1 MLPLEIKITGL
12 YSYIEEQIIDFSEL
26 TNAGLFGIF
35 GEIGS
40 GKSSILDVM
49 SFAIYK
55 KTERL
60 NVSGDNRYYNMMNLK
75 CNHSSASFK
84 FQAGK
89 ENTIF
94 EIEFSLKRN
103 TNDFEDVSLFNHSYF
118 KLEGINKIPVEQ
130 SAVLNEIGILYD
142 NFKRTIIIPQGKFK
156 DFIELGDADRTKM
169 LKELFNL
176 HRFDLSS
183 KVISLERNN
192 TENLNNLQGQ
202 LETYELVN
210 DEQIQI
216 LEDEFK
222 EIINELARLDT
233 ISKTQSDLVK
243 QLENLKMLVNQL
255 IEKNTT
261 FLKYQSQELLDKKK
275 TDELKEFEKVSE
287 VFKNLLSEISILKI
301 NLGANSLKI
310 EKKVQQKS
318 ECDSQLATDNLK
330 LEKVKEQ
337 ILSINSEKEKVI
349 DFQTLIDLKSELILL
364 SNINSEKSFVLNSL
378 SDVSKAFNNKIDQK
392 KNLQNKVLEIDTNY
406 FSESKLTSIDYWFK
420 TLNGLNDIQ
429 NENYNKKS
437 NIQKSID
444 NVDKQF
450 DIVFESQFKSLSKN
464 LKKGFSLLEFNH
476 IINKI
481 TTEIAI
487 QLKEKRDELTHLKV
501 QEELVKFSNNL
512 EEGKPCDLCGAIHH
526 PNPLNKDFSVNYLK
540 EVENEI
546 SNFENTEIEINELT
560 QSIRLAFSNLENYE
574 KELKSINSEIDIVE
588 VRKKQHI
595 EKQVDKQFSENEQE
609 EFYAY
614 FKKVDELHL
623 QLKLD
628 KIEIVSLEESILLD
642 QNKKEKLDKD
652 LNEWKNEIAS
662 TETKIEMYRKS
673 LKQLIE
679 NDYQSFSVEDL
690 INLRKDLQDK
700 INTIESDYNSINN
713 KIQDLKIANAGF
725 ITELKMSLEVGAE
738 IERNLFNKNALFLEK
753 LTKIGKTESEIQS
766 ILDLNLNVQEIRES
780 IEKNREALNLLQ
792 GEIKIL
798 KDQINNRDFYEEQF
812 LEEKNKLNEILVC
825 FNKLTENKGRI
836 ESEIK
841 DSKIKLT
848 QKNELQ
854 KRLFEIE
861 LRAENLKTLKKM
873 FSSNGFVNFMS
884 IRYLHNIVELAN
896 IRFQKMTKQRFK
908 LTLKGKDNDFYV
920 IDYLN
925 GGKERSIKSLG
936 GGQTF
941 QACLAL
947 ALALSENIQKLA
959 AIDQQFFFLDE
970 GFGTLDKNAL
980 TLVFDTLKSL
990 KNDNRVVG
998 LISHVEEL
1006 QQEMDVFLKIENH
1019 LEKGTIITTSWN

>member
-12 YSYIEEQIIDFSEL
+12 YSYIEEQIVDFSEL

-60 NVSGDNRYYNMMNLK
+60 NATGDNRYYNMMNLK
-75 CNHSSASFK
+75 CSHSSASFK

-103 TNDFEDVSLFNHSYF
+103 PKDFEDVSLFNHSYF

-130 SAVLNEIGILYD
+130 SVVVNEIGILYD

-183 KVISLERNN
+183 KVIYLEKNN

-202 LETYELVN
+202 LEIYELVN

-222 EIINELARLDT
+222 EIINELERLDT
-233 ISKTQSDLVK
+233 VSKTQSDLVK
-243 QLENLKMLVNQL
+243 QLESLKILINQL
-255 IEKNTT
+255 IENKTT
-261 FLKYQSQELLDKKK
+261 FVKYQSQELLDKKK
-275 TDELKEFEKVSE
+275 IEELKEFEKVSE
-287 VFKNLLSEISILKI
+287 IFKNLLAEISTLKI

-310 EKKVQQKS
+310 DEKEQQKR
-318 ECDSQLATDNLK
+318 ECDSQLSKYNLE
-330 LEKVKEQ
+330 LENVKEQ
-337 ILSINSEKEKVI
+337 ILNINSEKEKVI

-364 SNINSEKSFVLNSL
+364 SNNNLEKNLVLKRLGELSE
-378 SDVSKAFNNKIDQK
+378 AINNKIDQK
-392 KNLQNKVLEIDTNY
+392 NKLQNMVHEIDTNY
-406 FSESKLTSIDYWFK
+406 FSESKLTTIDYWFK
-420 TLNGLNDIQ
+420 ILNGLNDIQ

-437 NIQKSID
+437 NIQKNID
-444 NVDKQF
+444 NVDKQL
-450 DIVFESQFKSLSKN
+450 DIVFESQFESLFKH
-464 LKKGFSLLEFNH
+464 LKKGFLLVEFNH
-476 IINKI
+476 SIKQI
-481 TTEIAI
+481 TDEIAI
-487 QLKEKRDELTHLKV
+487 QLKEKREELTHLKV

-512 EEGKPCDLCGAIHH
+512 EEGKPCNLCGSIHH
-526 PNPLNKDFSVNYLK
+526 PDPLNKDFSVNYLK
-540 EVENEI
+540 EVEDEI
-546 SNFENTEIEINELT
+546 SNFENNEIEINELS

-574 KELKSINSEIDIVE
+574 KDLKSINSEIDVIE
-588 VRKKQHI
+588 DRKKLHI
-595 EKQVDKQFSENEQE
+595 EKQVDSQFSENEQE
-609 EFYAY
+609 EFYTY
-614 FKKVDELHL
+614 FKKVNELHG
-623 QLKLD
+623 QLKQD
-628 KIEIVSLEESILLD
+628 KITIASLEESILLD

-652 LNEWKNEIAS
+652 LTEWKKEIAS
-662 TETKIEMYRKS
+662 TETKIEIYRKS

-700 INTIESDYNSINN
+700 INTIESDYNYINN
-713 KIQDLKIANAGF
+713 KIQDLKIDNAGF
-725 ITELKMSLEVGAE
+725 ITELKISTEVGAE
-738 IERNLFNKNALFLEK
+738 IEKNLFNKNTLFLEK

-792 GEIKIL
+792 GKIKIL
-798 KDQINNRDFYEEQF
+798 NDQINNRDFNEEHF
-812 LEEKNKLNEILVC
+812 LEEKNKLDEIVVC

-854 KRLFEIE
+854 KRLVEIE

-908 LTLKGKDNDFYV
+908 LILKGKDNDFYV

-947 ALALSENIQKLA
+947 ALALSENIRKLA

-990 KNDNRVVG
+990 KNENRVVG

-1019 LEKGTIITTSWN
+1019 LEKGSVIVSSWN